1 MFRGSI
7 VALVTP
13 MFADGNIDWARLSQL
28 VEWHVAS
35 GTDAIVAVGTTGESA
50 TLNPAEHKAV
60 FRYIVEKVAGRLPVI
75 AGAGGNATAEAIDL
89 SLAAYNAG
97 CVATLQVVPYYNKP
111 PQRGLYAHFKA
122 VAEAVPMPHL
132 LYNVPGRTSCD
143 LLPETVRELAAIDN
157 IVGIKEAST
166 MQRMQELHAICPPDF
181 TLLCGEDGLAAEAM
195 CNGLASGVVSVT
207 ANIAPDV
214 MHAMTA
220 AALAGEHE
228 RCYALNDRLKDV
240 HEAMFY
246 ECNPLPVK
254 WALSRLG
261 KIDGG
266 IRLPLVPLAPDI
278 QERVEA
284 ALRRAALL

>member
-13 MFADGNIDWARLSQL
+13 MLDNGNIDWQRLSRL
-28 VEWHVAS
+28 VEWHIAS

-60 FRYIVEKVAGRLPVI
+60 VRHVVKQAANRIPVI
-75 AGAGGNATAEAIDL
+75 AGAGGNATAEAIEL
-89 SLAAYNAG
+89 ALAAYEAG
-97 CVATLQVVPYYNKP
+97 CAATLQVAPYYNKP
-111 PQRGLYAHFKA
+111 PQRGLFAHFKA
-122 VAEAVPMPHL
+122 IAEAVPMPHL
-132 LYNVPGRTSCD
+132 LYNVPGRTASD
-143 LLPETVRELAAIDN
+143 IQPATVCELAAIDN

-166 MQRMQELHAICPPDF
+166 MQRMEELRAICPPDF

-195 CNGLASGVVSVT
+195 CNGIVTGVVSVT
-207 ANIAPDV
+207 ANVAPDV

-228 RCYALNDRLKDV
+228 RCYALNDRLKDL

-254 WALSRLG
+254 WALARLG
-261 KIDGG
+261 KIGSG
-266 IRLPLVPLAPDI
+266 IRLPLVPLAADVQP
-278 QERVEA
+278 RVEA
-284 ALRRAALL
+284 ALRRAGLL

>member
-13 MFADGNIDWARLSQL
+13 MLDNGNIDWQRLSRL
-28 VEWHVAS
+28 VEWHIAS

-60 FRYIVEKVAGRLPVI
+60 VRHVVKQAANRIPVI
-75 AGAGGNATAEAIDL
+75 AGAGGNATAEAIEL
-89 SLAAYNAG
+89 ALAAYEAG
-97 CVATLQVVPYYNKP
+97 CAATLQVAPYYNKP
-111 PQRGLYAHFKA
+111 PQRGLFAHFKA
-122 VAEAVPMPHL
+122 IAEAVPMPHL
-132 LYNVPGRTSCD
+132 LYNVPGRTASD
-143 LLPETVRELAAIDN
+143 IQPATVCELAAIDN

-166 MQRMQELHAICPPDF
+166 MQRMEELRAVCPPDF

-195 CNGLASGVVSVT
+195 CNGIVTGVVSVT
-207 ANIAPDV
+207 ANVAPDV

-228 RCYALNDRLKDV
+228 RCYALNDRLKDL

-254 WALSRLG
+254 WALARLG
-261 KIDGG
+261 KIGSG
-266 IRLPLVPLAPDI
+266 IRLPLVPLAADVQP
-278 QERVEA
+278 RVEA
-284 ALRRAALL
+284 ALRRAGLL

>member
-13 MFADGNIDWARLSQL
+13 MLDNGNIDWQRLSRL
-28 VEWHVAS
+28 VEWHIAS

-60 FRYIVEKVAGRLPVI
+60 IRYVVKQAAGRVPVI
-75 AGAGGNATAEAIDL
+75 AGAGGNATSEAIEL
-89 SLAAYNAG
+89 ALAAYDAG
-97 CVATLQVVPYYNKP
+97 CAATLQVVPYYNKP
-111 PQRGLYAHFKA
+111 PQRGLFAHFKA
-122 VAEAVPMPHL
+122 IAEAVPMPHL

-143 LLPETVRELAAIDN
+143 LLPDTVAALAEIPN
-157 IVGIKEAST
+157 IVGIKEASN
-166 MQRMQELHAICPPDF
+166 MARMVELRAVCPAGFAI
-181 TLLCGEDGLAAEAM
+181 LCGEDGLSAEAL
-195 CNGLASGVVSVT
+195 CNGTVDGVISVT
-207 ANIAPDV
+207 ANVAPDV

-228 RCYALNDRLKDV
+228 RCYALNDRLKDL

-254 WALSRLG
+254 WALARLG
-261 KIDGG
+261 KIGGG
-266 IRLPLVPLAPDI
+266 IRLPRQLPVLPTGIGVHRKEERIQVP
-278 QERVEA
+278 
-284 ALRRAALL
+284 

>member
-13 MFADGNIDWARLSQL
+13 MLDNGNIDWPRLSQL
-28 VEWHVAS
+28 IKWHIAS

-50 TLNPAEHKAV
+50 TLSPSEHKAV
-60 FRYIVEKVAGRLPVI
+60 VRYVVEQAAGRIPVI
-75 AGAGGNATAEAIDL
+75 AGAGANATHEAIDL
-89 SLAAYNAG
+89 ALAAYEAG
-97 CVATLQVVPYYNKP
+97 CAATLQVVPYYNKP

-181 TLLCGEDGLAAEAM
+181 ALLCGEDGLAAEAM
-195 CNGLASGVVSVT
+195 CNGLVSGVISVT

-214 MHAMTA
+214 MHAMAA

-254 WALSRLG
+254 WALARLG

>member
-13 MFADGNIDWARLSQL
+13 MLDNGDIDWPRLSQL
-28 VEWHVAS
+28 VEWHIAS

-60 FRYIVEKVAGRLPVI
+60 IRYIVKQAAGRVPVI
-75 AGAGGNATAEAIDL
+75 AGAGGNATSEAIEL
-89 SLAAYNAG
+89 ALAAYDAG
-97 CVATLQVVPYYNKP
+97 CAATLQVVPYYNKP
-111 PQRGLYAHFKA
+111 PQRGLFAHFKA
-122 VAEAVPMPHL
+122 IAEAVPMPHL

-143 LLPETVRELAAIDN
+143 LLPDTVRALAAIDN

-166 MQRMQELHAICPPDF
+166 MQRMQELRAVCPQDF

-195 CNGLASGVVSVT
+195 CNGLVSGVISVT
-207 ANIAPDV
+207 ANVAPDV

-228 RCYALNDRLKDV
+228 RCYALNDRLKDL

-254 WALSRLG
+254 WALARLG
-261 KIDGG
+261 KIGGG
-266 IRLPLVPLAPDI
+266 IRLPLVPLAPDV
-278 QERVEA
+278 QPRVEA
-284 ALRRAALL
+284 ALHRAALL

>member
-13 MFADGNIDWARLSQL
+13 MLDNGNIDWPRLSQL
-28 VEWHVAS
+28 IEWHIAS

-50 TLNPAEHKAV
+50 TLSPSEHKAV
-60 FRYIVEKVAGRLPVI
+60 VRYVVEQAAGRIPVI
-75 AGAGGNATAEAIDL
+75 AGAGANATHEAIDL
-89 SLAAYNAG
+89 ALAAYEAG
-97 CVATLQVVPYYNKP
+97 CAATLQVVPYYNKP

-122 VAEAVPMPHL
+122 IAEAVPMPHL
-132 LYNVPGRTSCD
+132 LYNVPGRTSSD
-143 LLPETVRELAAIDN
+143 LLPETVCALAAIDN
-157 IVGIKEAST
+157 IIGIKEAST
-166 MQRMQELHAICPPDF
+166 MQRMQELYAVCPPDF

-195 CNGLASGVVSVT
+195 CNGLVKGVVSVT
-207 ANIAPDV
+207 ANVAPDA

-228 RCYALNDRLKDV
+228 HCYALNDRLKDL

-254 WALSRLG
+254 WALTRLG
-261 KIDGG
+261 KIGGG
-266 IRLPLVPLAPDI
+266 IRLPLVPLAPDV

>member
-13 MFADGNIDWARLSQL
+13 MLDNGNIDWQRLSRL
-28 VEWHVAS
+28 VEWHIAS

-60 FRYIVEKVAGRLPVI
+60 FRYIVEKVAGRVPVI

-111 PQRGLYAHFKA
+111 PQRGLFAHFKA
-122 VAEAVPMPHL
+122 IAEAVPMPHL
-132 LYNVPGRTSCD
+132 LYNVPGRTASD
-143 LLPETVRELAAIDN
+143 IQPATVCELAAIDN

-166 MQRMQELHAICPPDF
+166 MQRMEELRAICPPDF

-195 CNGLASGVVSVT
+195 CNGIVTGVVSVT
-207 ANIAPDV
+207 ANVAPDV

-228 RCYALNDRLKDV
+228 RCYALNDRLKDL

-254 WALSRLG
+254 WALARLG
-261 KIDGG
+261 KIGSG
-266 IRLPLVPLAPDI
+266 IRLPLVPLAADVQP
-278 QERVEA
+278 RVEA
-284 ALRRAALL
+284 ALRRAGLL

>member
-13 MFADGNIDWARLSQL
+13 MLDNGNIDWQRLSRL
-28 VEWHVAS
+28 VEWHIAS

-60 FRYIVEKVAGRLPVI
+60 VRHVVKQAANRIPVI
-75 AGAGGNATAEAIDL
+75 AGAGGNATAEAIEL
-89 SLAAYNAG
+89 ALAAYEVG
-97 CVATLQVVPYYNKP
+97 CAATLQVAPYYNKP
-111 PQRGLYAHFKA
+111 PQRGLFAHFKA
-122 VAEAVPMPHL
+122 IAEAVPMPHL
-132 LYNVPGRTSCD
+132 LYNVPGRTASD
-143 LLPETVRELAAIDN
+143 IQPATVCELAAIDN

-166 MQRMQELHAICPPDF
+166 MQRMEELRAICPPDF

-195 CNGLASGVVSVT
+195 CNGIVTGVVSVT
-207 ANIAPDV
+207 ANVAPDV

-228 RCYALNDRLKDV
+228 RCYALNDRLKDL

-254 WALSRLG
+254 WALARLG
-261 KIDGG
+261 KIGSG
-266 IRLPLVPLAPDI
+266 IRLPLVPLAADVQP
-278 QERVEA
+278 RVEA
-284 ALRRAALL
+284 ALRRAGLL